1 MKLLLCVPLL
11 GLLALLQS
19 SLLPPFSII
28 GAHPDLILLAV
39 VSWTLQRGL
48 TEGLTWAFVGGLWLE
63 ALSGA
68 PFGLSLLALVITAFL
83 VSPLET
89 TLFRQHIVFLIATVT
104 AASFV
109 NGAVYLLLLRL
120 SGNPGAA
127 LGALWRIAMPAA
139 LYTGLLTPIF
149 YPAFRWLHRITW
161 REQLEW

>member
-68 PFGLSLLALVITAFL
+68 PLGLSL
-83 VSPLET
+83 
-89 TLFRQHIVFLIATVT
+89 
-104 AASFV
+104 
-109 NGAVYLLLLRL
+109 
-120 SGNPGAA
+120 
-127 LGALWRIAMPAA
+127 
-139 LYTGLLTPIF
+139 
-149 YPAFRWLHRITW
+149 
-161 REQLEW
+161 